1 MYRQLKTY
9 EGFTIAPSVSPSS
22 QTTCNVMT
30 NIINQIQSQLT
41 TMFPPT
47 GTIGAVDVTLS
58 VNNRSTNVEM
68 ISPSDLTFTTSAS
81 DLGLPSY
88 LSCSSQASL
97 VGTNN
102 VWNKFTILAG
112 ADASSSFT
120 LFLASSSYTKIL
132 SSTGYC
138 ACMNVWGTLNTFD
151 ISNINISDF
160 FTFTLEIA
168 TSSNSCSP
176 LSKYPGSVTYKV
188 PFSFQNRCIL
198 K

>member
-9 EGFTIAPSVSPSS
+9 EGFIIAPNVSPSS

-97 VGTNN
+97 LGTNN

-120 LFLASSSYTKIL
+120 LFLASPYTKIM

-138 ACMNVWGTLNTFD
+138 ICSNVWGKLNSFD
-151 ISNINISDF
+151 IDNITISDF

-168 TSSNSCSP
+168 TSSNSCSS

-188 PFSFQNRCIL
+188 PFSFQNTPIL